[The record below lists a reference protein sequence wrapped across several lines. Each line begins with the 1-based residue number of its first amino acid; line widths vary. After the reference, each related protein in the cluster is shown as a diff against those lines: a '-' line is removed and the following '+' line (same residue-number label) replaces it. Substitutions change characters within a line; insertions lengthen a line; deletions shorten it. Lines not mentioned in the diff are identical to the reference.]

1 MDPGSIQIPN
11 GTIRGTGTSS
21 KPPPS
26 PMWIII
32 PLVVVL
38 FMGALIAIAYRLVT
52 RWQRRRTVA
61 GDAEQATTGPE
72 TTVLEV
78 GDAATGGGGLAPD
91 SGTSQPTDR
100 WAWVFDPSSGS
111 GRGRHGAARM
121 SEGLNELGEAPPPYG
136 EDNEGPKSYVAE
148 MVEVGDG
155 GEGASGTAPR
165 QGQSGAGP
173 EPPAYELAVGPDETS
188 SSLSLASS
196 SIQEP
201 PPAVMPRPR

>member
-26 PMWIII
+26 PIWIII

-38 FMGALIAIAYRLVT
+38 VMGALIAIAYRLVT

-78 GDAATGGGGLAPD
+78 GDAAAGAGGLAPD
-91 SGTSQPTDR
+91 SGPTDR
-100 WAWVFDPSSGS
+100 WAWVFDPSSSSGS

-155 GEGASGTAPR
+155 GEGASGTAPQ

-188 SSLSLASS
+188 SSLSLSS
-196 SIQEP
+196 SIREP
-201 PPAVMPRPR
+201 PPAVTPRPR